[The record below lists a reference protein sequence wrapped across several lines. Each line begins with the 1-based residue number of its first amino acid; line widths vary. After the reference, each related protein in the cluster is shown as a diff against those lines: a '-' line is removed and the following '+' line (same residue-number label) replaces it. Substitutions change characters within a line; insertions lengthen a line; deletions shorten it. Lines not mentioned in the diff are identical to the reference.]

1 MARIIIGVDGSERS
15 EDALAFGH
23 MLAKASA
30 TPVTVATVYPS
41 PIATGYHGSR
51 EYDDFMREDAEG
63 TLAGHVETLGDL
75 VDLDAR
81 AIGDLSPARALQHLA
96 GEQDAS
102 LIVLGSSRT
111 GALGRV
117 FPGSTAER
125 LLHGAPCAVAVVPHG
140 FRTKA
145 DHRPQAIACAWDG
158 TPTSDVALATAEDLA
173 YVTSASL
180 RVVRV
185 HDAEFSAY
193 PPALGPG
200 YVELL
205 KGMSEHARAGLE
217 ERATHLAES
226 IGAET
231 VFVEG
236 DAARALLQVCD
247 EVDLMVVGSRGF
259 GPLRA
264 VLLGGVSGKVIR
276 EAACPVIVVPL
287 GTSSSPAS
295 SSRPSRVSKHDRRI
309 ARSEPRL
316 QTEEKG

>member
-1 MARIIIGVDGSERS
+1 MARMIIAVDGSERS

-41 PIATGYHGSR
+41 PIATGYHSSR

-63 TLAGHVETLGDL
+63 TLARHAGTLGDL
-75 VDLDAR
+75 DELDAR
-81 AIGDLSPARALQHLA
+81 VIADLSPARALQHLA
-96 GEQDAS
+96 EEQDAS

-111 GALGRV
+111 GVFGRV

-140 FRTKA
+140 FRAKA
-145 DHRPQAIACAWDG
+145 NHRPQTIACAWDG

-173 YVTSASL
+173 QVTSASL

-185 HDAEFSAY
+185 DDPQLSVF

-205 KGMSEHARAGLE
+205 QGMRERSRVELE
-217 ERATHLAES
+217 ERVTRLAES
-226 IGAET
+226 VGAAGA
-231 VFVEG
+231 FVEG
-236 DAARALLQVCD
+236 DAAQALLQVCD
-247 EVDLMVVGSRGF
+247 EVDLMVVGSRGY

-276 EAACPVIVVPL
+276 EAACPVIVVPV
-287 GTSSSPAS
+287 GTSTSPTSVFAS
-295 SSRPSRVSKHDRRI
+295 VARRQ
-309 ARSEPRL
+309 A
-316 QTEEKG
+316 

>member
-1 MARIIIGVDGSERS
+1 MARIIIGVDGAERS

-41 PIATGYHGSR
+41 QIATGFHGSR

-63 TLAGHVETLGDL
+63 TLARHADTLA
-75 VDLDAR
+75 DLDDVDAL
-81 AIGDLSPARALQHLA
+81 AIPDLSPPRALQHLA
-96 GEQDAS
+96 EEQEAS

-111 GALGRV
+111 GVLGRV

-140 FRTKA
+140 FRTRA
-145 DHRPQAIACAWDG
+145 EHRPQTIACAWDG
-158 TPTSDVALATAEDLA
+158 TPTSDVAVATAADLA
-173 YVTSASL
+173 EVASASL
-180 RVVRV
+180 RLVRV
-185 HDAEFSAY
+185 HDPQFSPF

-200 YVELL
+200 YVKLL
-205 KGMSEHARAGLE
+205 KSMSGQARAGLE
-217 ERATHLAES
+217 ERASHLAES

-231 VFVEG
+231 AFVEG

-247 EVDLMVVGSRGF
+247 EVDLMVMGSRGY

-264 VLLGGVSGKVIR
+264 VLLGGVSGKVVR

-287 GTSSSPAS
+287 GTSASPAS
-295 SSRPSRVSKHDRRI
+295 VFASV
-309 ARSEPRL
+309 AR
-316 QTEEKG
+316 QQA